1 MLETGN
7 IILISLAYL
16 SLLFAIAY
24 YGDKRA
30 DENRSIISN
39 PYIYTLSLAVYCT
52 AWTFYGSVGLAAHS
66 GLGFLPIYIGPTLMA
81 SLGLLIL
88 RKIIRISKVHHI
100 TSISDFI
107 ASRYGKSVT
116 LGRVVAVIC
125 VLGIIPYISL
135 QLKAVSSS
143 LLILTKYPMLT
154 LPLDH
159 TQIPV
164 FMDTAFYATV
174 ILAVFA
180 ILFGTRHLDT
190 TERHEGM
197 VAAIAF
203 ESIVKLAA
211 FLIIGCFVT
220 YYIYDGFTDIA
231 SRAMANDKL
240 RSLFTI
246 SGGGKKLAYVDWT
259 MYLFLSM
266 MAFILLPRQFQVAV
280 VENVNE
286 NHLNNAMWLFPLY
299 LLGINI
305 FVLPI
310 AFGGELHFGS
320 AQMDADFFALFL
332 PMVKQKEVL
341 ALLVFIGGTSA
352 ATGMVIVETIALST
366 MICNELVMPLLL
378 RLPIRRLAYR
388 SDLSS
393 LILSIR
399 RGSIVFVLMF
409 GYAYFRFVGE
419 FSALVATGLMS
430 FSAIVQFTPA
440 IIGGIFWKEGT
451 RTGAL
456 WGLLAG
462 FTVWGYTL
470 VLPTLANAGI
480 IPQTFVTEGP
490 FGIGFLK
497 PYHLFGLSG
506 FNNISHAVF
515 WSMLA
520 NLTMYVGVSLV
531 STSGAMERTQANLF
545 VDVFKFSKKP
555 DGSHFWRGT
564 AFIPDLRSLLA
575 AVLGERRA
583 GEVISDYARR
593 HDIDMSRKLKADP
606 GMVNHAEKVLS
617 GAIGSSSA
625 HVMVSSVVKEEPLGV
640 EEVMEII
647 DETKQALAYS
657 RNLEKITAELQ
668 AANRQL
674 MALDSL
680 KDEFVSTVT
689 HELRT
694 PLTAIR
700 SLAGIIHEGK
710 GLSPEKRHKFSGI
723 ILQEGERLTRLI
735 NQVLDFQKIESQAVS
750 LEVAPVDMKQV
761 IEEALKST
769 KQLVYGKEV
778 DVKLDI
784 DKNHMEVEGDHDRL
798 VVVVLNLLSNAVKFC
813 DNKNGVITIKL
824 SREDEAVRV
833 DVRDNGRGI
842 RKENLDMVFER
853 FWQDKR
859 MPSGKVAGSGLGL
872 AIARKIVDHH
882 NGRIW
887 VESEVGAGSTFSFSL
902 PVKKEKNKTDW
913 RDGIVKP

>member
-1 MLETGN
+1 MLGTGN
-7 IILISLAYL
+7 IILISFAYL

-30 DENRSIISN
+30 DEKRSIISN
-39 PYIYTLSLAVYCT
+39 SYIYTLSLAVYCT
-52 AWTFYGSVGLAAHS
+52 AWTFYGSVGLAAYS

-107 ASRYGKSVT
+107 ASRYGKSMA
-116 LGRVVAVIC
+116 LGRVVAIIS

-135 QLKAVSSS
+135 QLKAISSS
-143 LLILTKYPMLT
+143 LLILTKYPMVT
-154 LPLDH
+154 LPVDH

-180 ILFGTRHLDT
+180 ILFGTRHLDA

-203 ESIVKLAA
+203 ESIVKLVA
-211 FLIIGCFVT
+211 FLVIGFFVT
-220 YYIYDGFTDIA
+220 YYVYDGFTDIA
-231 SRAMANDKL
+231 NRAMANHKL
-240 RSLFTI
+240 RNLFTI
-246 SGGGKKLAYVDWT
+246 GGEGNKLAYIDWS

-286 NHLNNAMWLFPLY
+286 NHLNNAIWLFPLY
-299 LLGINI
+299 LLSINI

-310 AFGGELHFGS
+310 AFGGELYFGS
-320 AQMDADFFALFL
+320 NKVDADFFALFL
-332 PMVKQKEVL
+332 PMAEQKEIL
-341 ALLVFIGGTSA
+341 ALFVFIGGTSA

-366 MICNELVMPLLL
+366 MTCNELVMPLLL
-378 RLPIRRLAYR
+378 KLPIRRLAYH
-388 SDLSS
+388 SDLSN
-393 LILSIR
+393 LILTIR
-399 RGSIVFVLMF
+399 RGSIVLVLML

-440 IIGGIFWKEGT
+440 IIGGIFWKAGT
-451 RTGAL
+451 RSGAFS
-456 WGLLAG
+456 GLLAG
-462 FTVWGYTL
+462 FAVWGYTL

-480 IPQTFVTEGP
+480 LPQTFVTEGP
-490 FGIGFLK
+490 FGIELLK

-506 FNNISHAVF
+506 FNHISHAVF

-520 NLTMYVGVSLV
+520 NLTLYIGVSLI
-531 STSGAMERTQANLF
+531 STPDAMEHTQANLF
-545 VDVFKFSKKP
+545 VDVFKFAKKP
-555 DGSHFWRGT
+555 DGTHFWRGT

-575 AVLGERRA
+575 AVLGENRA
-583 GEVISDYARR
+583 SETISDYARK
-593 HDIDMSRKLKADP
+593 HDIDMSKKLKADP
-606 GMVNHAEKVLS
+606 GMVSHAEKVLA

-647 DETKQALAYS
+647 DETKQAIAYS

-668 AANRQL
+668 SANRQL
-674 MALDSL
+674 KALDSL

-700 SLAGIIHEGK
+700 SLAGIIHDAK
-710 GLSPEKRHKFSGI
+710 GLSPEKRHKFSGV

-735 NQVLDFQKIESQAVS
+735 NQVLDFQKIESH
-750 LEVAPVDMKQV
+750 EVKMQIVPVDMKG
-761 IEEALKST
+761 IINEALKST
-769 KQLVYGKEV
+769 RQLIDEKEIK
-778 DVKLDI
+778 VKFHRPDDI
-784 DKNHMEVEGDHDRL
+784 MEVEGDHDRL

-813 DNKNGVITIKL
+813 DRKNGVITVKL
-824 SREDEAVRV
+824 SKENESIKVEV
-833 DVRDNGRGI
+833 SDNGRGI

-859 MPSGKVAGSGLGL
+859 IAKGKFAGSGLGL
-872 AIARKIVDHH
+872 AIARQIIERHM
-882 NGRIW
+882 GRIW
-887 VESEVGAGSTFSFSL
+887 VESRAGAGSTFSFTL
-902 PVKKEKNKTDW
+902 PVQRKE
-913 RDGIVKP
+913 